1 MKKKKVW
8 AVAIGAALLISLVLA
23 FSLTRGTAA
32 EVAVVKKGDIKKY
45 VEDIG
50 TVRCKDLKTVCI
62 EGSGLIQS
70 ISADVGQ
77 QVKKGDILLIMEK
90 RRLEIQLASEDERIK
105 EIEANFMGSG
115 IKNYAGDVERARIAL
130 DKARGAY
137 ELALYDYNN
146 AKVLVEAEAISRQ
159 EFKQKEAELKNAGAL
174 LDAAEVDLEQIEINT
189 PESAGAAYQARLEQ
203 AALSRES
210 ISHSLEKQ
218 EVVSPIDGVV
228 LEKKVEVNTVGVP
241 GTVAFVIGDV
251 GSIEVEAYI
260 LAEDA
265 VNVNLGDE
273 VEIAE
278 RSGNKQVIEG
288 RVVKIAPGAVDV
300 ISSLGVNQ
308 KKVAVTVE
316 PAVSSARLKHGYEVD
331 VRVITERK
339 SDVITVPL
347 SSVFD
352 YKDKDCVFAVV
363 NGKTALRTVQK
374 GIQDESFVEIMDG
387 LKEGEI
393 VLYEPDNDV
402 REGMRIKVTEGKTM
416 L

>member
-8 AVAIGAALLISLVLA
+8 AAAIGAALLFSLVLA

-32 EVAVVKKGDIKKY
+32 DVAIVKKGDIKEY

-50 TVRCKDLKTVCI
+50 TVKCKDLKTVCI

-77 QVKKGDILLIMEK
+77 QVKKGDILLTMEK
-90 RRLEIQLASEDERIK
+90 MQLEIQLAGEDERIK

-115 IKNYAGDVERARIAL
+115 IKNYTGDVEKAKIAL
-130 DKARGAY
+130 NKARDAY

-146 AKVLVEAEAISRQ
+146 AKILLDAEAISRQ
-159 EFKQKEAELKNAGAL
+159 EFRQKEAELKDAGAML
-174 LDAAEVDLEQIEINT
+174 NDAEVDLQQIEINT
-189 PESAGAAYQARLEQ
+189 PESAGAAYQAQLEQ

-210 ISHSLEKQ
+210 ISHSLKKQ
-218 EVVSPIDGVV
+218 EVVSPMDGVV
-228 LEKKVEVNTVGVP
+228 LEKKVEVNTVGAP

-278 RSGNKQVIEG
+278 RSENKQVIEG
-288 RVVKIAPGAVDV
+288 RVVKIAPGAVEV
-300 ISSLGVNQ
+300 TSSLGVNQ
-308 KKVAVTVE
+308 KKVSVTVDPE
-316 PAVSSARLKHGYEVD
+316 DSPARLKHGYEVD
-331 VRVITERK
+331 VRVITEKK

-347 SSVFD
+347 SSVFE
-352 YKDKDCVFAVV
+352 YKDKDCVFAVIG
-363 NGKTALRTVQK
+363 GKAVLRTVQK
-374 GIQDESFVEIMDG
+374 GIQDESFVEIVDG
-387 LKEGEI
+387 LNEGET
-393 VLYEPDNDV
+393 VLYEPDISV
-402 REGMRIKVTEGKTM
+402 KEGMRIKPVITAR
-416 L
+416 